1 MAITIDGVIYRNLQ
15 EQVGKNAEDIA
26 SLQDT
31 QKKIISGDQQLT
43 KTTVAGALD
52 VEGKFT
58 AGGDAEVDGKLSL
71 NSIDN
76 LILKTGSLKRYVH
89 EIIASYRGPAAF
101 PCVLTLSYKMYS
113 DDPTAFTEYS
123 AKMLPD
129 SDSPTSANGYY
140 YWGRSYGLYGFSYD
154 SVNNSLLLYVYCI
167 ADNTVGTVEVT
178 SGGTWTISDTVID
191 LCS

>member
-1 MAITIDGVIYRNLQ
+1 MAITIDGVTYRNLQ
-15 EQVGKNAEDIA
+15 EQVGKNVEDIA

-89 EIIASYRGPAAF
+89 GIIASYLGPTAF
-101 PCVLTLSYKMYS
+101 PCVLILSYKMYS

-129 SDSPTSANGYY
+129 SDSPAPASGTYY
-140 YWGRSYGLYGFSYD
+140 LGSEYEIYGVSYD
-154 SVNNSLLLYVYCI
+154 SVNNGPLLYAYSVT
-167 ADNTVGTVEVT
+167 DRTVTEVRIP